1 MIIVFLVLVYVLL
14 PIFIIY
20 LTHKY
25 SWVEKI
31 GAIIIAYVLG
41 IVLGHIGIFPHPT
54 EALSELMQTNPKLS
68 VEDLQVF
75 VDSGALLVK
84 DMMAFKV
91 FKVQEMVTNLSI
103 PIALPLLLFSLK
115 INTWLRMSLKT
126 LISMLLAIFGVVV
139 LIVIGHSIFGDKL
152 NDSNKIAGML
162 VGLYTG
168 GTPNLAALKQSLGVD
183 VETYLMTHTYDTA
196 VGVIYLL
203 FLITFGKNIIRR
215 FLLPYPKVVTE
226 GQNSNFDFT
235 EKAYSGFFRKEIV
248 KGLGVSMLVSILIF
262 AASAGLGLLV
272 APSAFMLTVMLSIT
286 TLSIIASLIPKI
298 SNIEKSFELGMYFII
313 VFSLAVASMAD
324 ISKLINISSALFAY
338 ITVVY
343 FGALLLH
350 VFLSKIFKV
359 DADTLMVTSTA
370 LLCSPPFVPMVAGS
384 LKNKEVIVSGITV
397 GIMGY
402 AIGNYLG
409 ALLASIL

>member
-1 MIIVFLVLVYVLL
+1 MIIVFLVAVYVLF
-14 PIFIIY
+14 PGFIIF

-31 GAIIIAYVLG
+31 GAVIISYVLG
-41 IVLGHIGIFPHPT
+41 VILGHIGLFPHPS
-54 EALSELMQTNPKLS
+54 EVLSELMQINPKIS
-68 VEDLQVF
+68 ANDLQ
-75 VDSGALLVK
+75 DLLVSGGVLEE
-84 DMMAFKV
+84 DILAFKV

-115 INTWLRMSLKT
+115 ARTWFRMSLKT
-126 LISMLLAIFGVVV
+126 VTSMLLAIIGVVG
-139 LIVIGHSIFGDKL
+139 LIVVGHYFFGDKL

-196 VGVIYLL
+196 VGVLYLL

-215 FLLPYPKVVTE
+215 FLLPYPKIAS
-226 GQNSNFDFT
+226 GSIYDNFEFS
-235 EKAYSGFFRKEIV
+235 EKPYSGFFKKNVLNKLILS
-248 KGLGVSMLVSILIF
+248 LGISILIF
-262 AASAGLGLLV
+262 AVSAGLGLLV
-272 APSAFMLTVMLSIT
+272 EQKAFMLTVMLSIT
-286 TLSIIASLIPKI
+286 TISIIASFVPKI
-298 SNIEKSFELGMYFII
+298 NNIPKSFELGMYFII
-313 VFSLAVASMAD
+313 VFSLVVASMAD
-324 ISKLINISSALFAY
+324 ISKLVNISSSLFAY

-343 FGALLLH
+343 FGALLFHIL
-350 VFLSKIFKV
+350 LCRIFKV

-370 LLCSPPFVPMVAGS
+370 LLCSPPFVPMVAGA
-384 LKNKEVIVSGITV
+384 LNNKEVIVSGLTV

-409 ALLASIL
+409 AILAGIL